1 MNKFDN
7 IPEEMRQLDR
17 WVCWYLGIR
26 NDKLTK
32 IPINPHTGGQ
42 AMSNNPSTWGTYQQ
56 AIEIAK
62 AGKTT
67 DQNGNTVKVDGIGF
81 MFNGDGLLGVDLD
94 HSRNPE
100 TGEIESWAKDI
111 IDELDSYTEISQSGA
126 GIHILCYGKLPSGKR
141 RQENVEMY
149 ETGRYFVMTG
159 NVLDDAH
166 TDIEDRTEQLATV
179 HAKYLSSKKQKKYPA
194 SPAGPSPDLS
204 PWEIIEKASNAKNSS
219 KFRQLMNGDT
229 TGYTSQSEADLA
241 LCNIIAFYTQ
251 DPSTVDAVY
260 RQSKLMREKWDEMRG
275 EDGSYGQITINRA
288 IQDATAQYSPG
299 RQLDGENQSLGQ
311 PLDKKSKQ
319 DYTTDMGR
327 SKIFAE
333 TNKDILRWCPD
344 MKSWFFWNGKYW
356 QKDKMIKVMQLAK
369 ETVDKIVYTAA
380 KELSEATGE
389 EEVKAAK
396 ARFKDATK
404 AKFERAIKAMIEL
417 AKDELPIESS
427 DFDKDYYLFNCQNG
441 VIDLKTGKLLEHD
454 PKYYITKIA
463 HANYIPG
470 KKFERFGE
478 FMRDITCGDAEL
490 ANYFKQIIGMAAVGK
505 VFYEGMA
512 MFHGRGRNGKST
524 FINLMVRVF
533 GTYGGN
539 IKPELLMYQRD
550 GREPVG
556 MAEIMGKRLVA
567 AIETEE
573 NKRLSASMLKQLAS
587 TDPIT
592 ARRLYENPIT
602 FNPTHTLI
610 LATNFL
616 PKVGS
621 IDDGTWRRISVVPFK
636 ARFSGKRDIK
646 DYADV
651 LFRCDAD
658 AILQWITEGT
668 MQYIANGHNIYIP
681 AAVAE
686 ATMQYR
692 EAENWVENFIREC
705 CEVGD
710 GPDFVAS
717 AGQLFAAY
725 ERWCRKNNEWTRRQN
740 DFSNALEMCG
750 YEKKRDMYGVKFFG
764 LKLIEDDELPNFEG
778 WRRYTTKRP
787 IWSPVKDDKEDE
799 VIPVQGKLKM

>member
-17 WVCWYLGIR
+17 WVCWKMEERDG
-26 NDKLTK
+26 KPTK
-32 IPINPHTGGQ
+32 VPVNPSTGGQ
-42 AMSNNPSTWGTYQQ
+42 AMSNNPSTWGTFRQ
-56 AIEIAK
+56 AV
-62 AGKTT
+62 
-67 DQNGNTVKVDGIGF
+67 DSVVKHNCRGIGF

-94 HSRNPE
+94 HGRDPE
-100 TGEIESWAKDI
+100 TGELQDWAKDI
-111 IDELDSYTEISQSGA
+111 IQELDSYTEVSQSGT

-141 RQENVEMY
+141 RKGNVEMY

-159 NVLDDAH
+159 NALDDAH
-166 TDIEDRTEQLATV
+166 MDIEDRTEQLAVV
-179 HAKYLSSKKQKKYPA
+179 HAKYLVGKEQKKNSAPPA
-194 SPAGPSPDLS
+194 APTNLS
-204 PWEIIEKASNAKNSS
+204 PWEIIDKAGSAKNGN
-219 KFRQLMNGDT
+219 KFRQLMSGDI
-229 TGYTSQSEADLA
+229 TGYSSQSEADLA

-251 DPSTVDAVY
+251 DPATVDAVY
-260 RQSKLMREKWDEMRG
+260 RQSGLMRDKWDEMRG
-275 EDGSYGQITINRA
+275 DGGTYGQITINRA
-288 IQDATAQYSPG
+288 IQDATAQYSPE
-299 RQLDGENQSLGQ
+299 RRSDGGNPPPSSVYPSAHGKGQ
-311 PLDKKSKQ
+311 PYDF
-319 DYTTDMGR
+319 TTDMGR
-327 SKIFAE
+327 GKIFAAA
-333 TNKDILRWCPD
+333 NKDILRWCPD
-344 MKSWFFWNGKYW
+344 MKSWFYWNGKYW
-356 QKDKMIKVMQLAK
+356 EKDKMIRVMQLAK
-369 ETVDKIVYTAA
+369 QTVDKIVADA
-380 KELSEATGE
+380 GRELAEATGE
-389 EEVKAAK
+389 DEVKVAK
-396 ARFKDATK
+396 ERFKDAMK
-404 AKFERAIKAMIEL
+404 AKFERAIKSMIEL
-417 AKDELPIESS
+417 AKDELPIESNE
-427 DFDKDYYLFNCQNG
+427 FDQDYYLLNCQNG
-441 VIDLKTGKLLEHD
+441 IVDLRTGELLEHN

-463 HANYIPG
+463 YANFTPG

-524 FINLMVRVF
+524 FINLMVKVF

-550 GREPVG
+550 GKEPVG
-556 MAEIMGKRLVA
+556 LAEIMGKRLIA

-602 FNPTHTLI
+602 FKPTHTLI

-636 ARFSGKRDIK
+636 ARFTGKKDIK

-651 LFRCDAD
+651 LYQSDAD
-658 AILQWITEGT
+658 AILEWIVEGA
-668 MQYIANGHNIYIP
+668 MQYIANSHNIDIP
-681 AAVAE
+681 AAVEE
-686 ATMQYR
+686 ATKQYR
-692 EAENWVENFIREC
+692 QAENWVENFIRDS

-710 GPDFVAS
+710 GDEFVES
-717 AGQLFAAY
+717 AGRLFAAY
-725 ERWCRKNNEWTRRQN
+725 EKWCRKNNEWTRRQN

-764 LKLIEDDELPNFEG
+764 LKLNEDDELPDYQG
-778 WRRYTTKRP
+778 WRKYTTKKP
-787 IWSPVKDDKEDE
+787 TWAPVKDDKEDE
-799 VIPVQGKLKM
+799 NLPVQGELKM